1 MTQAI
6 TVRYRLA
13 VASRALAAIFG
24 GYGLAALSAGCFS
37 LALIR
42 WVGMPRSEAV
52 VTATLLAFVW
62 YVLAVIWV
70 FATRNA
76 WRAWAGLAVPCAIFA
91 LGWWAMGGQA

>member
-37 LALIR
+37 LVLVR
-42 WVGMPRSEAV
+42 WTDMPRSEAV
-52 VTATLLAFVW
+52 VTATLLSFVW

-70 FATRNA
+70 FATRSA
-76 WRAWAGLAVPCAIFA
+76 WRAWIGLAIPSAVLA
-91 LGWWAMGGQA
+91 LGWYAMRGAA